1 MRQNVFL
8 ALAGLALP
16 ALALAG
22 QPMLVRVDGQTLP
35 MREVVQVMHT
45 AAGPVRVRTWSWRG
59 PDGVATLQVSESRA
73 AGPAVPA
80 WAIARMRAMQ
90 AQMRLIEAMLARPMP
105 MPPVPL
111 AVAFGPPLLEFL
123 PGQAPITVG
132 FLQPMI
138 RLRPQPLP
146 ARVLVILPAP
156 TPRVAP
162 PTSHLGQ
169 RV

>member
-45 AAGPVRVRTWSWRG
+45 AAGPVRVRTWTWHG
-59 PDGVATLQVSESRA
+59 PGGMATLQVSESRD
-73 AGPAVPA
+73 AGPAVPAA

-90 AQMRLIEAMLARPMP
+90 AQMRLLEAMLARPLP
-105 MPPVPL
+105 MPAPR

-123 PGQAPITVG
+123 PGQAPVTVR

-138 RLRPQPLP
+138 PLRPQP
-146 ARVLVILPAP
+146 ARVFVILPAP
-156 TPRVAP
+156 PPRAAP
-162 PTSHLGQ
+162 PTSHTGQ

>member
-1 MRQNVFL
+1 MRQNVWV

-22 QPMLVRVDGQTLP
+22 QPVWIRVDGQTLP

-45 AAGPVRVRTWSWRG
+45 AAGPVRVRTWTWHG
-59 PDGVATLQVSESRA
+59 PGGVATLQVSERRDAS
-73 AGPAVPA
+73 PAVPA

-90 AQMRLIEAMLARPMP
+90 EQMRLLEAMLARPLP
-105 MPPVPL
+105 MPSAPL

-123 PGQAPITVG
+123 PGQAPVTVR

-138 RLRPQPLP
+138 PLRPRP
-146 ARVLVILPAP
+146 ARVFVILPAP
-156 TPRVAP
+156 TPRAAP
-162 PTSHLGQ
+162 PTAHTGQ